1 MTVSICL
8 LLSVAGSVLVYL
20 RSPNQR
26 WLARPLAGIGWRVL
40 SWVLLLLSWP
50 AWMVTLDA
58 KAGFFAALTVLML
71 LLGTLPLLSL
81 LKEGRA

>member
-1 MTVSICL
+1 MGVFGCMVLSL
-8 LLSVAGSVLVYL
+8 LAVALLYL

-26 WLARPLAGIGWRVL
+26 WLARPLTGVVWRVL
-40 SWVLLLLSWP
+40 SWALLLLSWP
-50 AWMVTLDA
+50 AWMMVLDA
-58 KAGFFAALTVLML
+58 KAGFFAALTLLML

>member
-1 MTVSICL
+1 MTIVICA
-8 LLSVAGSVLVYL
+8 LLSVAGSVVLYL

-26 WLARPLAGIGWRVL
+26 WLTRSLAGSGWRLL
-40 SWVLLLLSWP
+40 SWALLLLSWP

-58 KAGFFAALTVLML
+58 KAGFFAALTLFML
-71 LLGTLPLLSL
+71 LLGALPLLSL